1 VVLVVDVVEVVVSYF
16 VVVVEV
22 VEVSFACSGRCEVVV
37 IVFLVVVEV
46 VEVEVKLVMDVD

>member
-1 VVLVVDVVEVVVSYF
+1 MLVVDVVEVVVSDF